1 MGLEAR
7 AGGGLSDD
15 PTGMVCAVWQGRS
28 PQAWA
33 RGVSWGRED
42 WGSGGAVDGD
52 SVLGD
57 SGGAVG
63 VAEAGEAKEI
73 VSESGDDVSAAS
85 CCRYG
90 WEMHHGRSRCH
101 NWVASSGPYCCRGAV
116 AVDVVEWGR

>member
-1 MGLEAR
+1 MGPEAR

-15 PTGMVCAVWQGRS
+15 PTGVVCEVWKGRS

-33 RGVSWGRED
+33 RSVPWGRED
-42 WGSGGAVDGD
+42 WGSVGAVDGD
-52 SVLGD
+52 NVLGD

-90 WEMHHGRSRCH
+90 WEMHHGRS
-101 NWVASSGPYCCRGAV
+101 
-116 AVDVVEWGR
+116 